1 MLRFLYYF
9 IVVYLSY
16 RFIFNFLIP
25 VISTSYKV
33 KKHFN
38 QAKQQMQDHMNH
50 EYARQNQAGATNRQT
65 ASQQSTS
72 SVNTDKIG
80 GEYIDF
86 EEVK

>member
-9 IVVYLSY
+9 IAFYLLY

-25 VISTSYKV
+25 VISTSFKV

-38 QAKQQMQDHMNH
+38 QAKQQMQEQMNH
-50 EYARQNQAGATNRQT
+50 EYVRQNQANT
-65 ASQQSTS
+65 SQHKNTS
-72 SVNTDKIG
+72 VHTDKIG